1 MLSPVLHPPT
11 KHRQPASQLCTFPP
25 CPRLLSTPVPRP
37 PMPPPPCRSIS
48 AHHSLATRATALWTD
63 ASDKSYRRDCCA
75 INLQALDKI
84 VNLSSSSI
92 TVVYPIST
100 PPRQTINLLAKPSWY
115 SPICFQ
121 ALATTTRALPVS
133 AYPKPSCNQ

>member
-1 MLSPVLHPPT
+1 MLSCTPPT

-25 CPRLLSTPVPRP
+25 CPRLLSSPVQSCPP
-37 PMPPPPCRSIS
+37 PMPPSPCRSLS
-48 AHHSLATRATALWTD
+48 AHHSLATRTTALWTD
-63 ASDKSYRRDCCA
+63 ASDKSYRRDCYA
-75 INLQALDKI
+75 INSQALDI
-84 VNLSSSSI
+84 ANLSSSSI

-115 SPICFQ
+115 SPIYFQ
-121 ALATTTRALPVS
+121 ALATNTRALPVS